1 MHYNKKTI
9 HNMRKIVFLLL
20 LPFLSLIVLPKYA
33 TAQLLGSMNPAT
45 MQIDNLTD
53 EQVSEI
59 NERIQSQGLSIDE
72 ALELARAQGLPA
84 AEITKLRMRL
94 AVAGT
99 SMGDTA
105 LETSDTEIPLIEI
118 EDTVEEIPTLD
129 ELQSEPA
136 EARVS
141 NLTESREVQEI
152 IEDSRIFGHS
162 IFTDQT
168 IDFFTTTDGAR
179 APDWYVL
186 GSNDQ
191 IRITIFGVSQADLM
205 MEVSDDGYIQPTGM
219 PRIFLKGLTIHE
231 AERLLRDR
239 LSDFYTFKNEE
250 FSLTIKA
257 ARTITINI
265 FGEVRARGSFTIS
278 ALNTALNALSI
289 VGGPTEI
296 GSVRSIQLIRGQE
309 RKEIDL
315 YEFMND
321 PSVQTEYDLRHN
333 DILFVPVA
341 KKVVTLEG
349 AVKRPM
355 RYELKDGEGVLDLL
369 EYAGGINFNTVPNFL
384 QIQRIEDGEPRL
396 MEYDLSDLLSQKQNM
411 VLQDGDIIRIRQISK
426 TLEKFVEISGAV
438 YYPGVYDLNENRR
451 LSQLLLKAE
460 LLPEAVQEKVIIKR
474 TKLDGT
480 VLNMSVSPLQ
490 LTQSG
495 EDFLLEPE
503 DLIQVFNQEQYSDVD
518 NVEIAGSVRSP
529 VAIPLE
535 FGDRLRLAD
544 AIFLAEGL
552 NPTAAS
558 DAFVFRRELFNPE
571 IMNHIRVDVTRD
583 ADFELQAGDRL
594 VVYDQS
600 NYTNLGE
607 LSVSG
612 AIGNP
617 LNVVFDPSLTITDLL
632 WMAGGVTPNAALNR
646 VDLYRLD
653 VSYVNGTSYSVITLE
668 IDDSLNVV
676 RAPSNFQLQ
685 PYDRIIVRMLPE
697 FNPNTDIQIEG
708 QVRYPGN
715 YPLESQKV
723 RLSDIIIDAGGL
735 TNTADPRNAIIFR
748 SYNNIGPIAV
758 DLEKAMSTATGDN
771 RHDPV
776 LFDNDII
783 TIPKLQNT
791 VTIRI
796 DGTRVGDLS
805 SFGVVDTETE
815 IGGNREINV
824 IYKGSRSARWY
835 IRNFAGGF
843 ADDADK
849 WSVTVT
855 KANGEVMGTDR
866 SLLLFRN
873 YPKVEPGSTI
883 TLRNKPE
890 ELATEEEV
898 VDWDEVQARSI
909 QLTST
914 LLTLLILFDR
924 LSGTN

>member
-1 MHYNKKTI
+1 MQNRINKMNYMK
-9 HNMRKIVFLLL
+9 KVFLLL
-20 LPFLSLIVLPKYA
+20 FLPCALFALVPQIAS
-33 TAQLLGSMNPAT
+33 AQLLGSMNPAS

-99 SMGDTA
+99 SAGGAT
-105 LETSDTEIPLIEI
+105 LETSGTEIPLIEI

-129 ELQSEPA
+129 ELPSAPA

-141 NLTESREVQEI
+141 NLTESREVLEI
-152 IEDSRIFGHS
+152 TDDSRVYGHS

-231 AERLLRDR
+231 AESLLRDR

-278 ALNTALNALSI
+278 ALNTALNALSV

-341 KKVVTLEG
+341 TKVVSLEG

-355 RYELKDGEGVLDLL
+355 RYELKDGEGVFDLL

-396 MEYDLSDLLSQKQNM
+396 MEYDLSDILSQKQNL

-426 TLEKFVEISGAV
+426 TLEKFVEVSGAV

-451 LSQLLLKAE
+451 LSELLLKAE
-460 LLPEAVQEKVIIKR
+460 LLPEAVQEKVIIQR
-474 TKLDGT
+474 TKLDGS
-480 VLNMSVSPLQ
+480 VMNMSVSPVQ

-495 EDFLLEPE
+495 EDFLLEPQ

-529 VAIPLE
+529 IAIPLE

-552 NPTAAS
+552 QPTAAS

-571 IMNHIRVDVTRD
+571 IMEHIRVDVTRD

-600 NYTNLGE
+600 NYTNMGE
-607 LSVSG
+607 LSVIG

-617 LNVVFDPSLTITDLL
+617 VNVVFDPSLTITDLL

-646 VDLYRLD
+646 VDLFRLD
-653 VSYVNGTSYSVITLE
+653 ISYVNGTSYSVITLE

-685 PYDRIIVRMLPE
+685 PYDRIIVRLLPE
-697 FNPNTDIQIEG
+697 FNPNADIQIEG

-723 RLSDIIIDAGGL
+723 RLSDIIYDAGGL
-735 TNTADPRNAIIFR
+735 TNTADPGNAIIFR

-758 DLEKAMSTATGDN
+758 DLEKAMSSATGSN

-805 SFGVVDTETE
+805 SFGVVDTDTE

-824 IYKGSRSARWY
+824 IYKGGRSARWY
-835 IRNFAGGF
+835 IQNFAGGF

-855 KANGEVMGTDR
+855 KANGEVMGTNR
-866 SLLLFRN
+866 SLLFFRD
-873 YPKVEPGSTI
+873 YPTVEPGSTI

>member
-1 MHYNKKTI
+1 MQNRINKMNYMK
-9 HNMRKIVFLLL
+9 KVFLLL
-20 LPFLSLIVLPKYA
+20 FLPCALFALVPQIAS
-33 TAQLLGSMNPAT
+33 AQLLGSMNPAS

-99 SMGDTA
+99 SAGGAT
-105 LETSDTEIPLIEI
+105 LETSGTEIPLIEI

-129 ELQSEPA
+129 ELPSAPA

-141 NLTESREVQEI
+141 NLTETREVLEI
-152 IEDSRIFGHS
+152 TDDSRVYGHS

-278 ALNTALNALSI
+278 ALNTALNALSV

-341 KKVVTLEG
+341 TKVVSLEG

-355 RYELKDGEGVLDLL
+355 RYELKDGEGVFDLL

-396 MEYDLSDLLSQKQNM
+396 MEYDLSDILSQKQNL

-426 TLEKFVEISGAV
+426 TLEKFVEVSGAV

-451 LSQLLLKAE
+451 LSELLLKAE
-460 LLPEAVQEKVIIKR
+460 LLPEAVQEKVIIQR
-474 TKLDGT
+474 TKLDGS
-480 VLNMSVSPLQ
+480 VMNISVSPVQ

-495 EDFLLEPE
+495 EDFLLEPQ

-529 VAIPLE
+529 ITIPLE

-552 NPTAAS
+552 QPTAAS

-571 IMNHIRVDVTRD
+571 IMEHIRVDVTRD

-600 NYTNLGE
+600 NYTNMGE
-607 LSVSG
+607 LSVIG

-617 LNVVFDPSLTITDLL
+617 VNVVFDPSLTITDLL

-646 VDLYRLD
+646 VDLFRLD
-653 VSYVNGTSYSVITLE
+653 ISYVNGTSYSVITLE

-685 PYDRIIVRMLPE
+685 PYDRIIVRLLPE
-697 FNPNTDIQIEG
+697 FNPNADIQIEG

-723 RLSDIIIDAGGL
+723 RLSDIIYDAGGL
-735 TNTADPRNAIIFR
+735 TNTADPGNAIIFR

-758 DLEKAMSTATGDN
+758 DLEKAMSSATGSN

-805 SFGVVDTETE
+805 SFGVVDTDTE

-824 IYKGSRSARWY
+824 IYKGGRSARWY
-835 IRNFAGGF
+835 IQNFAGGF

-855 KANGEVMGTDR
+855 KANGEVMGTNR
-866 SLLLFRN
+866 SLLFFRD
-873 YPKVEPGSTI
+873 YPTVEPGSTI

>member
-1 MHYNKKTI
+1 MQNRMYKMNYMKK
-9 HNMRKIVFLLL
+9 VFLLL
-20 LPFLSLIVLPKYA
+20 FPAFALFALVPQIAS
-33 TAQLLGSMNPAT
+33 AQLLGSMNPAS

-99 SMGDTA
+99 SAGGAT
-105 LETSDTEIPLIEI
+105 LETSGTEIPLIEI

-129 ELQSEPA
+129 ELPSAPA

-141 NLTESREVQEI
+141 NLTETREVLEI
-152 IEDSRIFGHS
+152 TDDSRVYGHS

-278 ALNTALNALSI
+278 ALNTALNALSV

-341 KKVVTLEG
+341 TKVVSLEG

-355 RYELKDGEGVLDLL
+355 RYELKDGEGVFDLL

-396 MEYDLSDLLSQKQNM
+396 MEYDLSDILSQKQNL

-426 TLEKFVEISGAV
+426 TLEKFVEVSGAV

-451 LSQLLLKAE
+451 LSELLLKAE
-460 LLPEAVQEKVIIKR
+460 LLPEAVQEKVIIQR
-474 TKLDGT
+474 TKLDGS
-480 VLNMSVSPLQ
+480 VMNMSVSPVQ

-495 EDFLLEPE
+495 EDFLLEPQ

-529 VAIPLE
+529 IAIPLE

-552 NPTAAS
+552 QPTAAS

-571 IMNHIRVDVTRD
+571 IMEHIRVDVTRD

-600 NYTNLGE
+600 NYTNMGE
-607 LSVSG
+607 LSVIG

-617 LNVVFDPSLTITDLL
+617 VNVVFDPSLTITDLL

-646 VDLYRLD
+646 VDLFRLD
-653 VSYVNGTSYSVITLE
+653 ISYVNGTSYSVITLE

-685 PYDRIIVRMLPE
+685 PYDRIIVRLLPE
-697 FNPNTDIQIEG
+697 FNPNADIQIEG

-723 RLSDIIIDAGGL
+723 RLSDIIYDAGGL
-735 TNTADPRNAIIFR
+735 TNTADPGNAIIFR

-758 DLEKAMSTATGDN
+758 DLKKAMSSATGSN

-805 SFGVVDTETE
+805 SFGVVDTDTE

-824 IYKGSRSARWY
+824 IYKGGRSARWY
-835 IRNFAGGF
+835 IQNFAGGF

-855 KANGEVMGTDR
+855 KANGEVMGTNR
-866 SLLLFRN
+866 SLLFFRD
-873 YPKVEPGSTI
+873 YPTVEPGSTI